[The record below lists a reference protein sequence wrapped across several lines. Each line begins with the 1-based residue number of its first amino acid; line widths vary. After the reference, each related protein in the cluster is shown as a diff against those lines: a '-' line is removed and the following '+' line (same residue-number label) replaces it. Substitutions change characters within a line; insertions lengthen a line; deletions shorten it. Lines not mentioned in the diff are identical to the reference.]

1 MGFGFYPI
9 DVIYRETLKSLFIL
23 GVIDSILNDSIK
35 REESYEV
42 TEDSY
47 SLTGAKNSRLMV
59 LLFPNKSEKTILN
72 REVYTNFLKI
82 MSFS

>member
-1 MGFGFYPI
+1 MGFGYYPI
-9 DVIYRETLKSLFIL
+9 DVILIIKLYVIIYL

-47 SLTGAKNSRLMV
+47 SLNGAKASRLMV
-59 LLFPNKSEKTILN
+59 ILFPNKSERKKNI
-72 REVYTNFLKI
+72 K
-82 MSFS
+82 